1 MFQSQRTHTHFKYWI
16 STCLM
21 FFTFISISLPV
32 LAQGVSVIPTI
43 EQKFV
48 NPGDFNTVSFTI
60 KNTGAVADTFRFE
73 LNLPPGWQAVSSLNA
88 MSLSSGASQTLFI
101 TFLIPTTTV
110 ADRFMLDLT
119 ANSQGFAGVSDSG
132 RIFIDVRTRAQV
144 QVQTPLG
151 QQVLPGSSLDY
162 RFTITNNGN
171 VPDIFEVEA
180 RTTRGFSL
188 RITPTQVGLLP
199 GNSDAVIVSYDVPL
213 DEASGVDQLT
223 IRVSSTVSP
232 EVVVEAAVLTQIL
245 PPTAEGIDSNL
256 LLTIPAQ
263 VALLLTKDFVNNN
276 DSLNLDFNTSGAL
289 GNIRLDVGSSI
300 SNILTSFSLSSL
312 DIGVQSIPND
322 GFSFNVSRAPGATS
336 ISSSVAFG
344 KGRVTARY
352 FTSEAQDFSIIQP
365 QTPSLSIEPSR
376 TISNVSIRGSFGT
389 PKGLNLSGDMTL
401 SDLFGSV
408 DRSGQLD
415 LNYRIDDVQAKAGMF
430 LTGPRFNGGGVD
442 QEGLRASAGFSSGP
456 YLMFPSL
463 EILNNNVN
471 EDIQTTSH
479 KLRAGVV
486 MGIALPELPSIRLDL
501 STEKT
506 QTSSNNMGKV
516 INGPTRFIDRRTLSI
531 SYELGANAISLSQR
545 HEEVHDQLTGDI
557 FFTDGTHLSARS
569 AMFSP
574 LVLSASMDD
583 AITRNQADQVVDVT
597 WNRILSMQFIG
608 NLINGGL
615 SLTFDDKRTL
625 YAANLAFS
633 PTADLQ
639 FSLGFNVGFLTLG
652 PANASKTL
660 TLGVTSRFALP
671 LPVAVKAQL
680 EGVLYIDEND
690 NGTFDAEDTPLP
702 GLVINASGQRVS
714 TNAQGFYRTPPL
726 DPGQQEIFIE
736 ELPAGISP
744 AKKLPMMIHTLAGQR
759 MKLNVAFNRVA
770 AVSGLVFNDSNR
782 NGKLEDGEGGLPNI
796 RLVLFG
802 PDEIRLDTITNAN
815 GRFGFAD
822 LAADSYRIVV
832 DETSLPD
839 RFDLTTLG
847 DINIEVSSGT
857 PTDVRIG
864 ASETPRRVVI
874 TFRPPQAFFM
884 FSPSQPKVGQTVM
897 FNASESFDP
906 DGEIT
911 KYEWD
916 FDGNGQIDATTVQPM
931 IEHIFTETGTFEVK
945 LILTDNDNNVGQTT
959 QTIIVTP

>member
-1 MFQSQRTHTHFKYWI
+1 MQRDQRVHTPLKYFL

-21 FFTFISISLPV
+21 FFICINISLPV
-32 LAQGVSVIPTI
+32 LAQGVSVTATA

-60 KNTGAVADTFRFE
+60 ENTGAAADTYD
-73 LNLPPGWQAVSSLNA
+73 LSLDLPPGWQAVSSLTPV
-88 MSLSSGASQTLFI
+88 SLSSGTSKIVFVS
-101 TFLIPTTTV
+101 FLIPSTTV
-110 ADRFMLDLT
+110 ADRFTLELT
-119 ANSQGFAGVSDSG
+119 ANSPGFAVSDSAQM
-132 RIFIDVRTRAQV
+132 FIDVRTQAQV

-151 QQVLPGSSLDY
+151 QQVLPGSPLEY
-162 RFTITNNGN
+162 TFTITNHGN

-180 RTTRGFSL
+180 RTTRGFAL
-188 RITPTQVGLLP
+188 RIVPTQVGLLP
-199 GNSDAVIVSYDVPL
+199 GNSDTVMISFDVPL

-223 IRVSSTVSP
+223 VRVSSTVSP
-232 EVVVEAAVLTQIL
+232 DVVVEVSALTQIL
-245 PPTAEGIDSNL
+245 PSTAEGVNSNL

-263 VALLLTKDFVNNN
+263 AALLLAKDLANNQ
-276 DSLNLDFNTSGAL
+276 DSLSLDFNTSGAL

-300 SNILTSFSLSSL
+300 SDVLTSFSLSSL
-312 DIGVQSIPND
+312 DIVVQSIPND
-322 GFSFNVSRAPGATS
+322 GFSFNISRAPGATS
-336 ISSSVAFG
+336 ISSSVAFSA
-344 KGRVTARY
+344 GRVTARY
-352 FTSEAQDFSIIQP
+352 FTSEAQDFSIVNP
-365 QTPSLSIEPSR
+365 QTPSLSIDPPR
-376 TISNVSIRGSFGT
+376 TISNVSIRGNFGA
-389 PKGLNLSGDMTL
+389 PKGLSLSGNMTL

-408 DRSGQLD
+408 DRSGRLD
-415 LNYRIDDVQAKAGMF
+415 LNYRVDDVQAKAGMF

-442 QEGLRASAGFSSGP
+442 QEGLRASAGLSSGP
-456 YLMFPSL
+456 YLIFPSL

-479 KLRAGVV
+479 KLRTGIVV
-486 MGIALPELPSIRLDL
+486 GIALPELPSIRLDL
-501 STEKT
+501 SNERI
-506 QTSSNNMGKV
+506 QTSSNNMGQV
-516 INGPTRFIDRRTLSI
+516 INGPTRYIDRRTLSI
-531 SYELGANAISLSQR
+531 SYELGPNAISISKR

-569 AMFSP
+569 ALFSP

-583 AITRNQADQVVDVT
+583 AVTRNQADQVIDVT
-597 WNRILSMQFIG
+597 FNRVLALQFIG

-615 SLTFDDKRTL
+615 SLTFDDKRIL
-625 YAANLAFS
+625 YAANLGFS
-633 PTADLQ
+633 PNADLQ

-690 NGTFDAEDTPLP
+690 NGTFDSEDTPLP

-714 TNAQGFYRTPPL
+714 TNDQGFYRTPPL

-736 ELPAGISP
+736 ELPAGVSP
-744 AKKLPMMIHTLAGQR
+744 AKKLPMTINTLAGQR

-770 AVSGLVFNDSNR
+770 AVSGLIFNDGNR
-782 NGKLEDGEGGLPNI
+782 NGTLDDGEGGLRNI

-802 PDEIRLDTITNAN
+802 DNDVRLNTITNAN
-815 GRFGFAD
+815 GRFGFVD
-822 LAADSYRIVV
+822 LAAGSYRIVI

-847 DINIEVSSGT
+847 DINIEVSAGT
-857 PTDVRIG
+857 PTDIHIG

-874 TFRPPQAFFM
+874 TFRPPQPVFT
-884 FSPSQPKVGQTVM
+884 FSPSQPQMGQTVM
-897 FNASESFDP
+897 FNASDSFDP
-906 DGEIT
+906 DGEI
-911 KYEWD
+911 KQYEWD
-916 FDGNGQIDATTVQPM
+916 FDGNGQIDTITDQPM
-931 IEHIFTETGTFEVK
+931 VNHTYTQAGTFEVI
-945 LILTDNDNNVGQTT
+945 LILTDNDNNVGQFN